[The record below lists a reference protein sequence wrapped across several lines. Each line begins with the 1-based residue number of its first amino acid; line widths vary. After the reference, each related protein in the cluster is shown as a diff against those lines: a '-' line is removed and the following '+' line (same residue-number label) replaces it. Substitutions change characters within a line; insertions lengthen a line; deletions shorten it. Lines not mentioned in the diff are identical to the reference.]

1 MEKLTSKQQN
11 VYDYIRECFTNGG
24 YTPTMREIADYFGYS
39 STNTVNDHLLALAK
53 KGYITRK
60 PGAARGILLTENN
73 SISQIT
79 NTGVPIIGRVAA
91 GTPISAIENLD
102 GYLELSEFYDERHF
116 ALHVKGDSMID
127 AGIWDGDFVIVREQ
141 QVLSNGDIGVAL
153 VEGEATVKRISIKQ
167 NEAILYPENEYYSP
181 IRVDLS
187 ITDFRIAGKVVG
199 LHRVIR

>member
-11 VYDYIRECFTNGG
+11 IYDYIKECLTAGG

-39 STNTVNDHLLALAK
+39 STNTVNDHLQTLAK
-53 KGYITRK
+53 KGYIIKK
-60 PGAARGILLTENN
+60 PGTARGIILTEAAAACEKHN
-73 SISQIT
+73 Q
-79 NTGVPIIGRVAA
+79 GVPIIGRVAA

-141 QVLSNGDIGVAL
+141 QIIHNGEIGVAI
-153 VEGEATVKRISIKQ
+153 VEGEATVKRITI
-167 NEAILYPENEYYSP
+167 NHTEAILYPENEYYSP
-181 IRVDLS
+181 IRVDLN

>member
-1 MEKLTSKQQN
+1 MDKLTSKQQN
-11 VYDYIRECFTNGG
+11 IYDYIRECLTTGG

-39 STNTVNDHLLALAK
+39 STNTVNDHLQTLAK
-53 KGYITRK
+53 KGYIIKK
-60 PGAARGILLTENN
+60 PGTARGIMLTEAATASEKHN
-73 SISQIT
+73 Q
-79 NTGVPIIGRVAA
+79 GVPIIGRVAA

-141 QVLSNGDIGVAL
+141 HVIHNGEIGVAI
-153 VEGEATVKRISIKQ
+153 VEGEATVKRITITQ
-167 NEAILYPENEYYSP
+167 AEAILYPENEYYSP
-181 IRVDLS
+181 IRVDLNV
-187 ITDFRIAGKVVG
+187 TDFRIAGKVVG

>member
-11 VYDYIRECFTNGG
+11 VYDYIRECFNNGG

-39 STNTVNDHLLALAK
+39 STNTVNDHLQALAK

-60 PGAARGILLTENN
+60 HGAARGILLTENN
-73 SISQIT
+73 PDSAII
-79 NTGVPIIGRVAA
+79 NKGVPIIGRVAA

-141 QVLSNGDIGVAL
+141 QILSNGEIGVAV